1 MQMLTSP
8 KYLRKGS
15 TIRRLFPVPSKDSG
29 FETTVF
35 TRNIREIGR
44 RKFVAVVIIEE
55 TNTKGIN
62 RLKKVVRWWWFHKE
76 EKKANANVFISS
88 PDSNLSQNGTL
99 GLLLLLYLETQY
111 KDIGFQNVSFNIIQ
125 NKLNQFRHT

>member
-1 MQMLTSP
+1 MENGYSNQLYEQNRYLTNIKIFLKNNKPKLRMLGFLP
-8 KYLRKGS
+8 GDMFHM
-15 TIRRLFPVPSKDSG
+15 IDNDSG

-62 RLKKVVRWWWFHKE
+62 RLKKVVRWLVVSHRR
-76 EKKANANVFISS
+76 KKANANVFISS
-88 PDSNLSQNGTL
+88 PDFNLSQNGTL
-99 GLLLLLYLETQY
+99 GLLLLLNLCT
-111 KDIGFQNVSFNIIQ
+111 NI
-125 NKLNQFRHT
+125 LC